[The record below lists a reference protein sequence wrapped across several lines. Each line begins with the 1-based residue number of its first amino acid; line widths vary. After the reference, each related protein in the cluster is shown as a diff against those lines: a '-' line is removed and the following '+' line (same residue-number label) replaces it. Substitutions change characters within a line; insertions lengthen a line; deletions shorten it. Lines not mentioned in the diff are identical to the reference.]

1 MAAVYLFSLILGG
14 GLLVLSLLGGE
25 SSDVDFGEIELDG
38 LGDVGE
44 AAELGSA
51 ADASEAHGAASKIF
65 SLRSLI
71 YALFGFGGTG
81 TVLSFLGASST
92 ATLVAA
98 AATGLVLGAVV
109 SLVFGYLQRTES
121 GAMLGDEAFRGL
133 TGHVVLPMS
142 EGSPGAILVLRG
154 DRQLRLRALPHAS
167 GRGDPSEWERIL
179 VVDVEGG
186 VARVT
191 PLEEDRLLD
200 S

>member
-1 MAAVYLFSLILGG
+1 
-14 GLLVLSLLGGE
+14 
-25 SSDVDFGEIELDG
+25 
-38 LGDVGE
+38 
-44 AAELGSA
+44 
-51 ADASEAHGAASKIF
+51 
-65 SLRSLI
+65 
-71 YALFGFGGTG
+71 
-81 TVLSFLGASST
+81 
-92 ATLVAA
+92 
-98 AATGLVLGAVV
+98 
-109 SLVFGYLQRTES
+109 
-121 GAMLGDEAFRGL
+121 
-133 TGHVVLPMS
+133 MS

>member
-1 MAAVYLFSLILGG
+1 MAAVYLFTLILGG

-25 SSDVDFGEIELDG
+25 SSDVDLGELELDG
-38 LGDVGE
+38 LGDVGD
-44 AAELGSA
+44 A
-51 ADASEAHGAASKIF
+51 ADLGGAEGPDADGTASKIF

-81 TVLSFLGASST
+81 SLLTALGITGT
-92 ATLVAA
+92 ATLLAA
-98 AATGLVLGAVV
+98 AVTGLVLGALV
-109 SLVFGYLQRTES
+109 SIVFGYLHRTES
-121 GAMLGDEAFRGL
+121 GAMPGDEALLGL

-142 EGSPGAILVLRG
+142 AESPGAVVVLRG

-179 VVDVEGG
+179 VVEVEGG

-191 PLEEDRLLD
+191 PLEDDRLLD

>member
-1 MAAVYLFSLILGG
+1 MAALYLFSLILGG

-25 SSDVDFGEIELDG
+25 GGDVDVGELELDG
-38 LGDVGE
+38 LGDAGD
-44 AAELGSA
+44 AADLGSA
-51 ADASEAHGAASKIF
+51 SDAADGSASKIF

-81 TVLSFLGASST
+81 TLLTALGMAGP
-92 ATLVAA
+92 ATLAA
-98 AATGLVLGAVV
+98 ALVTGLVLGALV
-109 SLVFGYLQRTES
+109 SLVFGYLHRTES
-121 GAMLGDEAFRGL
+121 GAKLGDDALLGL

-142 EGSPGAILVLRG
+142 EGSPGAIIVLRG
-154 DRQLRLRALPHAS
+154 DRRIRLRALPHGTAD
-167 GRGDPSEWERIL
+167 GDPSAWDRIL
-179 VVDVEGG
+179 VVDVDGG